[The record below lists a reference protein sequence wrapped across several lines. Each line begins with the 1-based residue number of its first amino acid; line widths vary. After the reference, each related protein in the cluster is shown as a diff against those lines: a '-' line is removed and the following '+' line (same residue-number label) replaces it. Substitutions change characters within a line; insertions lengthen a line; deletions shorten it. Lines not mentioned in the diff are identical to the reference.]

1 MPKYKTVNP
10 LSMIP
15 KKEDLPEGKSLYDV
29 AKTYAPNIVKEVE
42 TPYNEVKNTGKLLYN
57 AAMGED
63 VEGLPLGAEFIP
75 GVSLAA
81 KIKQG
86 KTPGLF
92 DILDVPDLKGISSAA
107 KLASVMKA
115 ANLAVN
121 PDLIKMLGKWIR
133 SDEFEKR
140 FAMLPKAVR
149 ESWAASFGDLHSAAL
164 GKHRNKIRPDEPSD
178 VVHTY
183 PVLGGGLR
191 EARGLYTPMNTDVY
205 LTGVYKPKLYL
216 SDDWTTDRT
225 PDLIHEGT
233 HFMDEAMGTA
243 GKGMRQIKS
252 GESPFYHPYVE
263 TISKDWI
270 DKATKRKSSPFRGAD
285 REAENIQENTG
296 LFSPIFYKWDSR
308 DPYPDTDP
316 SDWLADDPHGK
327 LYFIGDRSSWL
338 DDYGN
343 DKTMVSSEGLA
354 QFVESIPYGFNSKNA
369 QRTPPFKTLVEYA
382 EKDPRRDK
390 DFTIDFEPTL
400 KDLEIK
406 LNKRKSFKDWDF
418 DYNK

>member
-15 KKEDLPEGKSLYDV
+15 KKEDLPEGKSLYEV

-92 DILDVPDLKGISSAA
+92 DILDIPDLKGISSAA

-164 GKHRNKIRPDEPSD
+164 GKHRNKIRPDDPSD
-178 VVHTY
+178 IVHTS
-183 PVLGGGLR
+183 PVLGEGLR
-191 EARGLYTPMNTDVY
+191 EARGLYIPMDTDVH

-216 SDDWTTDRT
+216 SDDRTTDRT
-225 PDLIHEGT
+225 PDLIHEGV

-243 GKGMRQIKS
+243 GKGMREIKS
-252 GESPFYHPYVE
+252 GEFPFYHPYVE
-263 TISKDWI
+263 NIAEDWM
-270 DKATKRKSSPFRGAD
+270 DKSTNRKSPFRGASA
-285 REAENIQENTG
+285 EAQTIQDNTG
-296 LFSPIFYKWDSR
+296 LFSPLFYKSDAKRSGQGK
-308 DPYPDTDP
+308 DP
-316 SDWLADDPHGK
+316 SDWLADDPHGR
-327 LYFIGDRSSWL
+327 LYFIGDRISNL
-338 DDYGN
+338 DEYGN
-343 DKTMVSSEGLA
+343 NNAMVSGEGLA

-369 QRTPPFKTLVEYA
+369 QRTPAFKTLVEYA
-382 EKDPRRDK
+382 ENDPRRDI

-400 KDLEIK
+400 KDLEMK
-406 LNKRKSFKDWDF
+406 LNKRKSFKDWEF
-418 DYNK
+418 KYNK